1 MRNCSLGIY
10 LMMQIGEGLTQLFQQ
25 AGVVDIAETDRSRGF
40 GFVTMSIVDEVSK
53 AVLLYNNYV
62 FKDEYFPA
70 DLLLLSSSYE
80 DGICYVETFNLDGVT
95 NLKVKHTLNITSS
108 LNDDSSFQN
117 CKAVVKCEDPNE
129 NLYTFIGTLYYDKQ
143 QNPLSVQQ
151 ILLRG
156 LKLRHTDYVYGVIIS
171 TSHDTKVMQ
180 NSTDPSSKKS
190 GIEKRMD
197 RIIYVLFGAV
207 ITIAFIG
214 SIFSGIE
221 TKNDISG
228 GKLRRCLMLY
238 GYLIPILLYVS
249 IEIVKVLQSIFVSQ
263 DMEMYYEETDN
274 PARARTSYLNEE
286 LGQVDTILSD
296 KTGTLTCSSMEFVKC
311 SIAGDAYGRVVT
323 EVEERALFPST

>member
-1 MRNCSLGIY
+1 MWGLGKVDC
-10 LMMQIGEGLTQLFQQ
+10 MQTLPQRQG
-25 AGVVDIAETDRSRGF
+25 GVVTWPIWLATKDNDFEDIEANNQKVNVYTDNNTFQETLRVGDL
-40 GFVTMSIVDEVSK
+40 IK
-53 AVLLYNNYV
+53 V
-62 FKDEYFPA
+62 FKDEYFSA

-95 NLKVKHTLNITSS
+95 NLKVKHALNITSS

-156 LKLRHTDYVYGVIIS
+156 LKLRNTDYVYGVIIF
-171 TSHDTKVMQ
+171 TGHDTKVMQ
-180 NSTDPSSKKS
+180 NSPDPPSKKS

-197 RIIYVLFGAV
+197 RIIYVLFGTV

-214 SIFSGIE
+214 SIFFGIE

-228 GKLRRCLMLY
+228 GKLRRW
-238 GYLIPILLYVS
+238 YLRPDKIS
-249 IEIVKVLQSIFVSQ
+249 VLQSIFINQ

-296 KTGTLTCSSMEFVKC
+296 KIGTLTCNSMEFVKC

-323 EVEERALFPST
+323 EVEERALFSST